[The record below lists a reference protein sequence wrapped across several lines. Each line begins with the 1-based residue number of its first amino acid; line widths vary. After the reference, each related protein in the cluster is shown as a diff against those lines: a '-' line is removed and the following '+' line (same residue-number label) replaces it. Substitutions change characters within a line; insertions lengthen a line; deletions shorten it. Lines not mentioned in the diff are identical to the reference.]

1 MPLHHLGASKL
12 SLQVAARPRKSVVSL
27 GDRMASITTI
37 NELPPDDL
45 KQTGGQSFLKSMDL
59 SLLKD
64 LKYLNISVGL
74 ALAFTGDMAFISII
88 PLMLGNLGYQ
98 THDIAT
104 MMGLFFASDLV
115 ARILLTIVSG
125 LVKFKS
131 RLLILFTSALIVL
144 ARTGK
149 V

>member
-12 SLQVAARPRKSVVSL
+12 SLHARSRKSVVSL

-45 KQTGGQSFLKSMDL
+45 EQTCCQSFLDL

-88 PLMLGNLGYQ
+88 PLMLGNLGFQ
-98 THDIAT
+98 NHDIAT

-115 ARILLTIVSG
+115 SRILLTIVSG
-125 LVKFKS
+125 LVKFRS

-149 V
+149 KLTAVT

>member
-1 MPLHHLGASKL
+1 
-12 SLQVAARPRKSVVSL
+12 
-27 GDRMASITTI
+27 
-37 NELPPDDL
+37 
-45 KQTGGQSFLKSMDL
+45 MDL

-88 PLMLGNLGYQ
+88 PLMLGNLGFQ
-98 THDIAT
+98 THDIAN

-115 ARILLTIVSG
+115 SRILLTIVSG
-125 LVKFKS
+125 LVKFRS

-149 V
+149 VVEKSRDNTFNSDNLQP